1 MRQLGLWL
9 GSLGSS
15 MCADQVFFLA
25 LTWAAIQVG
34 TPAEVGAVVAAA
46 SLPRLAL
53 LLIGGTLAD
62 RVNPRLLAAFSDI
75 GRAAAL
81 AATVAVVLA
90 VNLQI
95 WHLIVI
101 GVVVGALDGF
111 FTPAIGAL
119 PALIAPAQLMGRVG
133 GMRTVVQRVALLLAG
148 PIAGGMIAWAG
159 QAAGFATAAALFAL
173 SVAFLL
179 PIGRPQTGADPSVDS
194 PPLPGQ
200 KTREASGSPSFLAD
214 LVGGLAIVRQH
225 SVVLWLLLL
234 AAALNLGFAGP
245 VTAGLPLLSDQEGWG
260 AFGAG
265 LLIGAFGLG
274 AAVTG
279 LTIAF
284 VRNVP
289 HAGVVMLGALAVMGV
304 AILAF
309 ALAAELAAAMVIAVM
324 LGLGAGI
331 VGSIV
336 HGTLLTATPAAA
348 LGRVMALLSLTLEGA
363 FPISTLLT
371 GVATQTYGSDL
382 AFLVGGGLLIL
393 TAAGAALRP
402 AIRTLEMSR
411 RP

>member
-148 PIAGGMIAWAG
+148 PIAGGAIAWAG
-159 QAAGFATAAALFAL
+159 QIAGFAVAAALFAL
-173 SVAFLL
+173 SVTFLL
-179 PIGRPQTGADPSVDS
+179 LINRPP
-194 PPLPGQ
+194 
-200 KTREASGSPSFLAD
+200 
-214 LVGGLAIVRQH
+214 
-225 SVVLWLLLL
+225 
-234 AAALNLGFAGP
+234 
-245 VTAGLPLLSDQEGWG
+245 
-260 AFGAG
+260 
-265 LLIGAFGLG
+265 
-274 AAVTG
+274 
-279 LTIAF
+279 
-284 VRNVP
+284 
-289 HAGVVMLGALAVMGV
+289 
-304 AILAF
+304 
-309 ALAAELAAAMVIAVM
+309 
-324 LGLGAGI
+324 
-331 VGSIV
+331 
-336 HGTLLTATPAAA
+336 TPATTPPTDPAPLQGQAA
-348 LGRVMALLSLTLEGA
+348 RPSLPP
-363 FPISTLLT
+363 F
-371 GVATQTYGSDL
+371 GVGHDQLHPPAHGPSGC
-382 AFLVGGGLLIL
+382 GG
-393 TAAGAALRP
+393 TPVQKAPSWESPTSKPSA
-402 AIRTLEMSR
+402 SR
-411 RP
+411 RPSPVTPVAITTAWDTTRCFTRALQ